1 MEKINEGLQT
11 VIHTV
16 ETIIHKNIKEE
27 EIIFENIAVFST
39 VKKPAKVVKDDIE
52 MIDVMSSFLHQKPQK
67 DEEPEE
73 ETEEPIVVKRSFWDW
88 LLNRQTRVTFS

>member
-16 ETIIHKNIKEE
+16 ETIIHKNIKE
-27 EIIFENIAVFST
+27 
-39 VKKPAKVVKDDIE
+39 
-52 MIDVMSSFLHQKPQK
+52 VMSSFLHQKPQK